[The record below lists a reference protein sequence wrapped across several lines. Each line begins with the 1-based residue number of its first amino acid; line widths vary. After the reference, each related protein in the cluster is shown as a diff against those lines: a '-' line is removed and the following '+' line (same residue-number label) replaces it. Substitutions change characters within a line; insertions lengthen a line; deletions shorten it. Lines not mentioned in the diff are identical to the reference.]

1 MNYLHI
7 VAILAVAQFFF
18 FGVLVGRARGKYGVK
33 APAVSGAEGF
43 DRAFRVQMNTLEQLV
58 AFLPA
63 LFIAG
68 LHWPNGW
75 LAAIGAV
82 YLIGRL
88 VYWRSYV
95 ADPSRR
101 GLGFVL
107 TVLPTFAL
115 LGAGLVGALMHPAV

>member
-7 VAILAVAQFFF
+7 VAILAIAQFFF
-18 FGVLVGRARGKYGVK
+18 FGVLVGKARGKYGIK
-33 APAVSGAEGF
+33 APAVSGHEGF

-68 LHWPNGW
+68 LHWSSGW
-75 LAAIGAV
+75 VAAIGAI
-82 YLIGRL
+82 YLIGRI

-95 ADPSRR
+95 ADPAKR
-101 GLGFVL
+101 GLGFLL

-115 LGAGLVGALMHPAV
+115 LAAGLVGAVLHPAV

>member
-7 VAILAVAQFFF
+7 VAILAIAQFFY
-18 FGVLVGRARGKYGVK
+18 FGVLVGQARGKYGIK
-33 APAVSGAEGF
+33 APAVSGHEGF

-68 LHWPNGW
+68 LHWSNGW
-75 LAAIGAV
+75 VAAIGV
-82 YLIGRL
+82 IYLIGRI

-95 ADPSRR
+95 ADPAKR
-101 GLGFVL
+101 GLGFLL

-115 LGAGLVGALMHPAV
+115 LAAGLVGAVLHPAL